1 MRCYRAY
8 LGPPG
13 RGEQALERLDLGF
26 EAAPLLV
33 PWAGGS
39 EPGGTNVR
47 LEAVSGVQ
55 TSENGREDG
64 CRRQCGQE
72 ETSPGGPPHIW
83 GHKEGKKHL
92 WKSR

>member
-1 MRCYRAY
+1 MRCHRAC

-26 EAAPLLV
+26 QEARLLV

-39 EPGGTNVR
+39 EPGGTKVR
-47 LEAVSGVQ
+47 PEAVSGVQ

-64 CRRQCGQE
+64 CRRQCG
-72 ETSPGGPPHIW
+72 
-83 GHKEGKKHL
+83 KK
-92 WKSR
+92 K